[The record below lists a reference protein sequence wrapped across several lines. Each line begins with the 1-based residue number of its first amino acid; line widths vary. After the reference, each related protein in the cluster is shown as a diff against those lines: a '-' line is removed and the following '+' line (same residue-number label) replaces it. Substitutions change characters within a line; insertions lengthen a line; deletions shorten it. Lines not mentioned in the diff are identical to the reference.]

1 MGVDTS
7 NLLAYTGVYKHKG
20 KGKPMTQLVAFKVTD
35 IHTGTSILTDNI
47 ADAMPTIR
55 EWYTDAPADQ
65 WEAIDQLLQ
74 QFEDRHLDDD
84 VLENALGLRFEE
96 VLLEDMEADLQ
107 DAQADYTEAQ
117 SAAEYKLEARNNMVT
132 DYHNAGLG
140 VTRIAEALGVTR
152 PIVYKILSR
161 TDTQK

>member
-1 MGVDTS
+1 
-7 NLLAYTGVYKHKG
+7 
-20 KGKPMTQLVAFKVTD
+20 MTQLVAFKITD
-35 IHTGTSILTDNI
+35 IHGDNSILTDNVE
-47 ADAMPTIR
+47 DAMPTIR
-55 EWYTDAPADQ
+55 SWYDGAPADQ
-65 WEAIDQLLQ
+65 WEEIDKLLQ
-74 QFEDRHLDDD
+74 QFEDQHLEDD

-96 VLLEDMEADLQ
+96 VLLEDLEADLR

-117 SAAEYKLEARNNMVT
+117 SAAEYKLEARNKMVT

-161 TDTQK
+161 AEELIRASIKDQKTGEATTPWTPSLKS